1 MKLGEISKMRTYKLT
16 ISYDGSRYQGWQRQ
30 ATTDNTIQFVLE
42 WSIGKLVG
50 YRVQVDGSG
59 RTDAGVHAIAQV
71 FHFDSELKMS
81 KEQWRRAMNALLPAD
96 IRMQDVEKVREDFHA
111 RFDAISKRYDYY
123 LSYDVDNPFLQRYRA
138 FYRGRLNIERMKEC
152 AALFVGTHDFTSFTS
167 SRIDSRK
174 SRVRTITM
182 CTIEET
188 ADGLHFRLEGNSFL
202 RYMVR
207 MIVGTLIE
215 AGRDRLS
222 VQEVKAMLEAKD
234 KEACRYKAPGSGLYL
249 VEVRYPEE
257 EA

>member
-1 MKLGEISKMRTYKLT
+1 MRLKATV
-16 ISYDGSRYQGWQRQ
+16 SYDGSGYAGWQRQ
-30 ATTDNTIQFVLE
+30 DNALGIE
-42 WSIGKLVG
+42 SIIMDVME
-50 YRVQVDGSG
+50 RIHHHPVEITGSG

-182 CTIEET
+182 CAIEET

>member
-1 MKLGEISKMRTYKLT
+1 MRLKATV
-16 ISYDGSRYQGWQRQ
+16 SYDGSGYAGWQRQ
-30 ATTDNTIQFVLE
+30 DNALGIE
-42 WSIGKLVG
+42 SIIMDVME
-50 YRVQVDGSG
+50 RIHHHPVEITGSG

-167 SRIDSRK
+167 SRIDPRK

-182 CTIEET
+182 CAIEET

-249 VEVRYPEE
+249 VEVRYSEE

>member
-1 MKLGEISKMRTYKLT
+1 MRLKATV
-16 ISYDGSRYQGWQRQ
+16 SYDGSGYAGWQRQ
-30 ATTDNTIQFVLE
+30 DNALGIE
-42 WSIGKLVG
+42 SIIMDVME
-50 YRVQVDGSG
+50 RIHHHPVEITGSG

-96 IRMQDVEKVREDFHA
+96 IRIQDVEKVREDFHA

-123 LSYDVDNPFLQRYRA
+123 LSYDIDNPFLQRYRA

-167 SRIDSRK
+167 SRIDPRK

-182 CTIEET
+182 CAIEET
-188 ADGLHFRLEGNSFL
+188 AEGLHFRLEGNSFL

>member
-1 MKLGEISKMRTYKLT
+1 MRLKATV
-16 ISYDGSRYQGWQRQ
+16 SYDGSGYAGWQRQ
-30 ATTDNTIQFVLE
+30 DNALGIE
-42 WSIGKLVG
+42 SIIMDVME
-50 YRVQVDGSG
+50 RIHHHPVEITGSG

-96 IRMQDVEKVREDFHA
+96 IRMQDVKKVREDFHA

-123 LSYDVDNPFLQRYRA
+123 LSYDIDNPFLQRYRA

-167 SRIDSRK
+167 SRIDPRK

-182 CTIEET
+182 CAIEET
-188 ADGLHFRLEGNSFL
+188 AEGLHFRLEGNSFL

>member
-1 MKLGEISKMRTYKLT
+1 MRLKATV
-16 ISYDGSRYQGWQRQ
+16 SYDGSGYAGWQRQ
-30 ATTDNTIQFVLE
+30 DNALGIE
-42 WSIGKLVG
+42 SIIMDVME
-50 YRVQVDGSG
+50 RIHHHPVEITGSG

-96 IRMQDVEKVREDFHA
+96 IRIQDVEKVREDFHA

-167 SRIDSRK
+167 SRIDPRK

-182 CTIEET
+182 CAIEET

-215 AGRDRLS
+215 AGRYRLS

>member
-1 MKLGEISKMRTYKLT
+1 MRLKATV
-16 ISYDGSRYQGWQRQ
+16 SYDGSGYAGWQRQ
-30 ATTDNTIQFVLE
+30 DNALGIE
-42 WSIGKLVG
+42 SIIMDVME
-50 YRVQVDGSG
+50 RIHHHPVEITGSG

-96 IRMQDVEKVREDFHA
+96 IRIQDVEKVREDFHA

-123 LSYDVDNPFLQRYRA
+123 LSYDIDNPFLQRYRA

-167 SRIDSRK
+167 SRIDPRK

-182 CTIEET
+182 CAIEET

>member
-1 MKLGEISKMRTYKLT
+1 MRLKATV
-16 ISYDGSRYQGWQRQ
+16 SYDGSGYAGWQRQ
-30 ATTDNTIQFVLE
+30 DNALGIE
-42 WSIGKLVG
+42 SIIMDVME
-50 YRVQVDGSG
+50 RIHHHPVEITGSG

-96 IRMQDVEKVREDFHA
+96 IRMQNVEKVREDFHA

-123 LSYDVDNPFLQRYRA
+123 LSYDIDNPFLQRYRA

-167 SRIDSRK
+167 SRIDPRK

-182 CTIEET
+182 CAIEET

>member
-1 MKLGEISKMRTYKLT
+1 MRLKATV
-16 ISYDGSRYQGWQRQ
+16 SYDGSGYAGWQRQ
-30 ATTDNTIQFVLE
+30 DNALGIE
-42 WSIGKLVG
+42 SIIMDVME
-50 YRVQVDGSG
+50 RIHHHPVEITGSG

-96 IRMQDVEKVREDFHA
+96 IRIQDVEKVREDFHA

-167 SRIDSRK
+167 SRIDPRK

-182 CTIEET
+182 CAIEET

>member
-1 MKLGEISKMRTYKLT
+1 MRLKATV
-16 ISYDGSRYQGWQRQ
+16 SYDGSGYAGWQRQ
-30 ATTDNTIQFVLE
+30 DNALGIE
-42 WSIGKLVG
+42 SIIMDVME
-50 YRVQVDGSG
+50 RIHHHPVEITGSG

-96 IRMQDVEKVREDFHA
+96 IRMQDVKKVREDFHA

-123 LSYDVDNPFLQRYRA
+123 LSYDIDNPFLQRYRA

-182 CTIEET
+182 CAIEET

-249 VEVRYPEE
+249 VEVRYLEE

>member
-1 MKLGEISKMRTYKLT
+1 MRLKATV
-16 ISYDGSRYQGWQRQ
+16 SYDGSGYAGWQRQ
-30 ATTDNTIQFVLE
+30 DNALGIE
-42 WSIGKLVG
+42 SIIMDVME
-50 YRVQVDGSG
+50 RIHHHPVEITGSG

-71 FHFDSELKMS
+71 IHFDSELKMS

-123 LSYDVDNPFLQRYRA
+123 LSYDIDNPFLQRYRA

-182 CTIEET
+182 CAIEET